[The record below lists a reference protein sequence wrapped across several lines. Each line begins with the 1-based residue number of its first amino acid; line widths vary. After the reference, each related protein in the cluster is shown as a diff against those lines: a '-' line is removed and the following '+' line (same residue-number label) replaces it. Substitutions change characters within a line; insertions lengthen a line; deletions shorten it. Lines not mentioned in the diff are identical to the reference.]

1 MKYKH
6 AVMMVVTTIIS
17 CFIDIEIF
25 QYLLLPRYQLYKIEH
40 PEYSNYQIITDVNH
54 NIDLIMT
61 KTWSEYYSNPQLIIN
76 PSSLDVLVNKQ
87 NYLPPSYIP
96 DLYNN
101 MRMECYQALK
111 ELLDNSPYTF
121 EIKSSYRSFS
131 YQHTLYNYYKNN
143 DTRDVDSYSLQAG
156 FSEHQTGLALD
167 FAQKQHSITDIE
179 NYEGYSWLKEKA
191 HKYGF
196 ILRYPKEKIAITGI
210 QYEPWH
216 FRYVG
221 ISLANVLYTNDWTL
235 EEYHIL
241 NKDIG

>member
-1 MKYKH
+1 MNRKI
-6 AVMMVVTTIIS
+6 VMMVVTTIIS
-17 CFIDIEIF
+17 CFIDIDIF
-25 QYLLLPRYQLYKIEH
+25 QYQLLPRYKLYKIEH
-40 PEYSNYQIITDVNH
+40 PEYSNYQIVNDVNN

-61 KTWSEYYSNPQLIIN
+61 KSWSEYYNQTSLILNPTE
-76 PSSLDVLVNKQ
+76 LDVLVNKQ

-101 MRMECYQALK
+101 MRIECYQALK
-111 ELLDNSPYTF
+111 ELLHNCPYEF
-121 EIKSSYRSFS
+121 EIKSSYRSYN
-131 YQHTLYNYYKNN
+131 YQLTLYNYYKNN

-179 NYEGYSWLKEKA
+179 NYEGYSWLKENA

-196 ILRYPKEKIAITGI
+196 ILRYPKDKIAITGI

-241 NKDIG
+241 NKDNG